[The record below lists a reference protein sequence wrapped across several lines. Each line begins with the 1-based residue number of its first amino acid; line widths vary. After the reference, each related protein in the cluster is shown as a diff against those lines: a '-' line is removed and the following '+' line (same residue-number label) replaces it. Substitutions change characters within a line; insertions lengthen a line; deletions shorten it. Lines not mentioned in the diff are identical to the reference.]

1 MLAALAGCGGA
12 GRSEQSP
19 GAPAPGT
26 APGSVAPAGE
36 VPARCRGAA
45 AAAAPRACAAAGRL
59 PAVSPD
65 PLARPGRPGR
75 PHCSAVEDR
84 GLLHVCFWGVP
95 AARARRTVALIG
107 DSHASVWHPALLA
120 VVRARRWRAVSISRA
135 GCPLTHARP
144 RLPGARRV
152 RACMSWNRQVQAWI
166 ARHRAISVVF
176 LAAHRGRVVPRG
188 RSSMRAAQRAGY
200 AAALRAL
207 LRSGVGDVVVLRD
220 TPRLARGTLR
230 CVALAASRGRSPGAA
245 CAVPR
250 RYALRSDPLAEAA
263 VAMRSRRVRVIDLTR
278 LMCGPRSCPPVIGGL
293 LVLRDRQH
301 MSDQFSATLG
311 PFLLRAVDRVAR
323 SW

>member
-1 MLAALAGCGGA
+1 M
-12 GRSEQSP
+12 
-19 GAPAPGT
+19 
-26 APGSVAPAGE
+26 
-36 VPARCRGAA
+36 
-45 AAAAPRACAAAGRL
+45 
-59 PAVSPD
+59 SPD
-65 PLARPGRPGR
+65 PLAPPAAGAP

-84 GLLHVCFWGVP
+84 GLLHVCFWGAP
-95 AARARRTVALIG
+95 RRDARRTVALVG
-107 DSHASVWHPALLA
+107 DSHASVWHPALA
-120 VVRARRWRAVSISRA
+120 VVARARRWRAVSISRA
-135 GCPLTHARP
+135 GCPLTRARP

-188 RSSMRAAQRAGY
+188 RQSMRAAQRAGY
-200 AAALRAL
+200 TAALREL
-207 LRSGVGDVVVLRD
+207 LRDGVGHVVVLRD
-220 TPRLARGTLR
+220 TPRLAPGTLR
-230 CVALAASRGRSPGAA
+230 CVAFAASVGRSPGTA

-278 LMCGPRSCPPVIGGL
+278 LMCGPLSCPPVIGGL

-311 PFLLRAVDRVAR
+311 PFLLRAVDRLAR
-323 SW
+323 GW